1 MSDESKKRL
10 KTIEGYVSVHT
21 PSFEKFL
28 QNWIDNDRLS
38 FVLTIDANM
47 GQTIRSIAGIAT
59 TLPPGLPHIESLSS
73 FFDDKL
79 TLKQTHVLC
88 QYTDRLLDYVIYIF
102 KYYNYDFKTDGNR
115 IDNTDED
122 NILLAKRLT
131 KIYKIIS
138 NYIIG
143 NPDLSIHEQR
153 ENINYKPKHR
163 KIFKLAQDKTIVQS
177 FRETIGLSRGDSQE
191 TDYNTTPLHPSLQSS
206 PPSSP
211 KGGRTLK
218 FLKKRNHKTRRS
230 RLLRPLP

>member
-10 KTIEGYVSVHT
+10 RTIEGYVSVHT

-28 QNWIDNDRLS
+28 QKWIDNDRLS
-38 FVLTIDANM
+38 FVLSIDASI

-59 TLPPGLPHIESLSS
+59 TLPPGLPHIESLAS
-73 FFDDKL
+73 FFDENDDKL
-79 TLKQTHVLC
+79 SLKQTHVLC

-115 IDNTDED
+115 VDKTDED

-153 ENINYKPKHR
+153 ENINYKTKHR

-230 RLLRPLP
+230 LH